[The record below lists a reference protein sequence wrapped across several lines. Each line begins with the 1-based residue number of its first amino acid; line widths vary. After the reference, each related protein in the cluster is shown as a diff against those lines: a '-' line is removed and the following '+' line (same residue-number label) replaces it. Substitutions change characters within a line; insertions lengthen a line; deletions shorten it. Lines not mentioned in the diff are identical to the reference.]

1 MNERVVSFNTPETK
15 QWSIQCLK
23 GKLGPIKCKLHQTK
37 ARQLISAF
45 FDNKGLIYTD
55 FMSKAT
61 LVNATYILESRGK
74 LLKIFR
80 K

>member
-15 QWSIQCLK
+15 QQSIECLK
-23 GKLGPIKCKLHQTK
+23 GKLGPIKCKHHPTK

-55 FMSKAT
+55 FMSRAT
-61 LVNATYILESRGK
+61 LMHATYILESLGK
-74 LLKIFR
+74 FLKIFR
-80 K
+80 E